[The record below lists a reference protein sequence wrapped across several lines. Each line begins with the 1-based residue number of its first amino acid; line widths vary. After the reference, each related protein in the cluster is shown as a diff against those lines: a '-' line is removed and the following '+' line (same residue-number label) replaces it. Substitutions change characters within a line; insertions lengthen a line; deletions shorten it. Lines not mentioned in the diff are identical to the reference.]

1 MIMKKYKLTL
11 WLFCLSLITFILYQ
25 LASHFPYFVEV
36 YYSRGINHYMLQIL
50 SHMTGWFPFSL
61 LEIGSY
67 ALIIYL
73 LLHILYRFIKVVQA
87 PSTWKRQLMIWF
99 IHTFNLLCIL
109 WLSFAYGWGFNY
121 SRQPLNTSLELKT
134 SETPHEDLKSLYA
147 YLIEQANAI
156 RPYLTEDS
164 FGYMMISEDFTSI
177 MQRTSKGYEALSKTY
192 PLFDGS
198 YAKPKGLLISPFMNY
213 TGITGIYSPFTGEAN
228 VNTAILPQSIPVT
241 ALHEMAHQRGFAKE
255 AECNFIAFL
264 ACQAHPDLDFQY
276 SGYLLAIAYTSQTL
290 AQVDYEALISL
301 NQTLSE
307 KVMNDINH
315 NNAFWQHYAGPVEK
329 ASSSLNNRYLK
340 ANGIKEGTDNYGEMV
355 TLLLNYY
362 ITHLKP

>member
-11 WLFCLSLITFILYQ
+11 WLFSFSLMTFILYQ
-25 LASHFPYFVEV
+25 LASYFPNFVEI
-36 YYSRGINHYMLQIL
+36 YFSRGINHYFIQFL
-50 SHMTGWFPFSL
+50 SHITGLFPFSL
-61 LEIGSY
+61 LEMGSY
-67 ALIIYL
+67 ALMLYVI
-73 LLHILYRFIKVVQA
+73 LHILYRLVQIIKA
-87 PSTWKRQLMIWF
+87 PITWKKQLISWF
-99 IHTFNLLCIL
+99 IQTLHLLCVL

-121 SRQPLNTSLELKT
+121 SRQPLNISLNLKT
-134 SETPHEDLKSLYA
+134 SEAPHQDLIDLYA
-147 YLIEQANAI
+147 YLIEEANHI
-156 RPYLTEDS
+156 RPYLSEDNS
-164 FGYMMISEDFTSI
+164 GYMTIPEDFTSI
-177 MQRTSKGYEALSKTY
+177 MQRSLKGYDVLSKTY
-192 PLFDGS
+192 PLFSGS

-228 VNTAILPQSIPVT
+228 INTAILPQSIPVT

-264 ACQAHPDLDFQY
+264 ACKAHPDLDFQY

-290 AQVDYEALISL
+290 AQVDYDALITL

-315 NNAFWQHYAGPVEK
+315 NNAFWQQYEGPVEK
-329 ASSSLNNRYLK
+329 VSSSVNNRYLK
-340 ANGIKEGTDNYGEMV
+340 ANGIKEGITNYGEMV

-362 ITHLKP
+362 VTYLKP